1 MLVFFLRFIVA
12 PLAPG
17 QDPYAILGV
26 DRKASEKDIKTA
38 FRLKTRKF
46 HPDVNHEP
54 DANAKWILISDAY
67 ELLSDPKKRA
77 RYDQLGIIDESLQDF
92 KKTNNQDKI
101 KTILAQESARRSL
114 SSEKFGEFD
123 RRGRPDVVAELN
135 DESFPIKTNDGRP
148 WLIYVYG
155 DQTDLNQNKKLLED
169 LFDKTGFLFGIAK
182 VRAQSSPKTVQFLGV
197 RKTPQVVVVD
207 RASGQISHFNGE
219 LKLTNLAR
227 FAARRFGADVTIV
240 NNDADIVT
248 WRKGNLDRLHVIL
261 FSNLNAPPTSYEL
274 VAAFLKS
281 SAVFAFASINQRNA
295 VDFPR
300 ALGSLTLEELPTYI
314 VYRMGTP
321 RDDTFGGPVTPI
333 VAPMELD
340 AGVLSTLIRK
350 FSFPVFAELHGGNI
364 DRLCPDYCVVWVKG
378 PELADDIKRGIND
391 MNIPT
396 GMINASVETEFVDKF
411 GLEPGDFIVLK
422 RETNQTLVWKEITTW
437 VTFRRNLELMKNGI
451 GKFVTNEYIP
461 PFSVQDVHSKDVSV
475 STSRVIC
482 EKVLNALIPLI
493 TWFLGLPGTVILG
506 VFCVCLIV
514 IGELIVLLVKCCF
527 RRVRKEHYE

>member
-1 MLVFFLRFIVA
+1 M
-12 PLAPG
+12 
-17 QDPYAILGV
+17 
-26 DRKASEKDIKTA
+26 
-38 FRLKTRKF
+38 
-46 HPDVNHEP
+46 
-54 DANAKWILISDAY
+54 
-67 ELLSDPKKRA
+67 
-77 RYDQLGIIDESLQDF
+77 
-92 KKTNNQDKI
+92 
-101 KTILAQESARRSL
+101 
-114 SSEKFGEFD
+114 
-123 RRGRPDVVAELN
+123 
-135 DESFPIKTNDGRP
+135 
-148 WLIYVYG
+148 
-155 DQTDLNQNKKLLED
+155 
-169 LFDKTGFLFGIAK
+169 
-182 VRAQSSPKTVQFLGV
+182 
-197 RKTPQVVVVD
+197 
-207 RASGQISHFNGE
+207 
-219 LKLTNLAR
+219 
-227 FAARRFGADVTIV
+227 
-240 NNDADIVT
+240 
-248 WRKGNLDRLHVIL
+248 IL

-350 FSFPVFAELHGGNI
+350 FSFPVFAELDGGNI

-396 GMINASVETEFVDKF
+396 GMINASVETEFVEKF

-422 RETNQTLVWKEITTW
+422 RKTNQTLVWKEITTW

-475 STSRVIC
+475 SISRVIC

-493 TWFLGLPGTVILG
+493 TWFLSLPGTVILG

-527 RRVRKEHYE
+527 RRVRKEHCE